1 MKVREHSHLRGQNG
15 CLGFFYGLDA
25 LLSAYPEGGLAG
37 EFFING
43 KTQSIWVWDS
53 TGRSWYDTN
62 HVAPAPFFGVV
73 TDPATFSPAVES
85 GQPACFVY
93 VAGYAGAHV
102 FPALKGASAITVTT
116 GVGRLGL
123 ARLRDPDYV

>member
-1 MKVREHSHLRGQNG
+1 MKVKEHSHLRGQNG

-62 HVAPAPFFGVV
+62 HAAPAPFFGVV
-73 TDPATFSPAVES
+73 TDPA
-85 GQPACFVY
+85 
-93 VAGYAGAHV
+93 
-102 FPALKGASAITVTT
+102 AI
-116 GVGRLGL
+116 
-123 ARLRDPDYV
+123 